1 MARITMSKQAAQKAI
16 DYSTE
21 AHEKLLANA
30 NLMNEKVNVR
40 FIGLKDPSYVS
51 YLELAIQMQELIGQG
66 GRKME
71 AISDYS
77 QKIINWI
84 DTYNE
89 G

>member
-1 MARITMSKQAAQKAI
+1 MARITMSKQAALKAI
-16 DYSTE
+16 AYSRE

-40 FIGLKDPSYVS
+40 FIGLKDPSYIS
-51 YLELAIQMQELIGQG
+51 YLELSVQMQELIGQVG
-66 GRKME
+66 QKMG
-71 AISDYS
+71 AISDYCE
-77 QKIINWI
+77 KINRWI